1 MNERHLSEKKPMKTS
16 LPLLCLLGV
25 TAAGLGCASRAY
37 SDNTQST
44 AAPAVATEA
53 TTTVLNLESAVG
65 QAAPAFA
72 LPDQENKT
80 HSLADLKGKTVVLAF
95 YPADMTAG
103 CSLEARGLSGALGE
117 FKKRGVQVFCV
128 SVQDVNSKKQF
139 CDKEGIKYPMLADVK
154 RTVSHSY
161 GVLGDNGLARRVSF
175 IIAPDGTI
183 AAVDQ
188 NVKPLTHAKDLL
200 AKLDA
205 LKPALQVQTR
215 TSAQTTPPAK
225 VQMDKP
231 VASFSLANYD
241 GKNTTVGDW
250 NANGTKA
257 TVLLFVSVQCP
268 ISNGYNERMVNL
280 AKTYEARGV
289 RFVGINSNKAE
300 APDGIAAHAKEHSF
314 SFPVLKDTGN
324 VIADRFEAQV
334 TPEAYVI
341 DDKGVLRYH
350 GRIDNSLKQAEV
362 KTRDLQAALD
372 SVLAGRTVADK
383 ETVAFGCS
391 IKRVG

>member
-1 MNERHLSEKKPMKTS
+1 MNERSLSEKKPMKTT
-16 LPLLCLLGV
+16 LPLLCLLGL
-25 TAAGLGCASRAY
+25 TAAISGYATRAY
-37 SDNTQST
+37 SNDTASSPAAST
-44 AAPAVATEA
+44 AS
-53 TTTVLNLESAVG
+53 TTTVLKLNGAVG

-72 LPDQENKT
+72 LPDQDNKT
-80 HSLADLKGKTVVLAF
+80 HRLADLKGKTVVLAF

-103 CSLEARGLSGALGE
+103 CSLEARGLTGALDE
-117 FKKRGVQVFCV
+117 FKKRGVQVFGI

-139 CDKEGIKYPMLADVK
+139 CDKEGIKYPMLADTK
-154 RTVSHSY
+154 RDVAHSY

-188 NVKPLTHAKDLL
+188 TVKPLTHAQDLL
-200 AKLDA
+200 KQLDA
-205 LKPALQVQTR
+205 LKPKLQ
-215 TSAQTTPPAK
+215 TSPPAK
-225 VQMDKP
+225 VEIDKP

-268 ISNGYNERMVNL
+268 ISNGYNERMVDL
-280 AKTYEARGV
+280 AKTYSARGV

-300 APDGIAAHAKEHSF
+300 APTGIAAHAKEHNF
-314 SFPVLKDTGN
+314 PFPVLKDTN
-324 VIADRFEAQV
+324 NIIADRFEAQV

-341 DDKGVLRYH
+341 DSKGVLRYH

-383 ETVAFGCS
+383 ETTAFGCS
-391 IKRVG
+391 IKRVDA

>member
-1 MNERHLSEKKPMKTS
+1 
-16 LPLLCLLGV
+16 
-25 TAAGLGCASRAY
+25 
-37 SDNTQST
+37 
-44 AAPAVATEA
+44 
-53 TTTVLNLESAVG
+53 VG
-65 QAAPAFA
+65 QTAPAFA
-72 LPDQENKT
+72 LPDQDNKT
-80 HSLADLKGKTVVLAF
+80 HSLAELKGKTVVLAF

-103 CSLEARGLSGALGE
+103 CSLEARGLTGALDE
-117 FKKRGVQVFCV
+117 FKKRGVQVFGI

-139 CDKEGIKYPMLADVK
+139 CDKEGIKYPMLADTKKNVA
-154 RTVSHSY
+154 HSY
-161 GVLGDNGLARRVSF
+161 GVLGENGLARRVSF

-200 AKLDA
+200 AQIDA
-205 LKPALQVQTR
+205 LKPKLQVETR
-215 TSAQTTPPAK
+215 AAAQTSPPAK
-225 VQMDKP
+225 VEMDKP

-250 NANGTKA
+250 DANNTKA

-268 ISNGYNERMVNL
+268 ISNGYNERMVDL
-280 AKTYEARGV
+280 AKTYGARGV

-300 APDGIAAHAKEHSF
+300 APAGIAAHAKEHSF
-314 SFPVLKDTGN
+314 PFPVLKDTGN

-341 DDKGVLRYH
+341 DSKGVLRYH

-372 SVLAGRTVADK
+372 SVLAGRSVADK
-383 ETVAFGCS
+383 KTTAFGCS
-391 IKRVG
+391 IKRVDA